1 MKITE
6 FRKLIREEIRKVVNE
21 EYEITLKGTPKVK
34 VIMGDDTVTI
44 TQQLPPISKTTSTVK
59 LSIKQF
65 AELIENSY

>member
-1 MKITE
+1 MKATE
-6 FRKLIREEIRKVVNE
+6 FKKLIREEIRKVVNE

-34 VIMGDDTVTI
+34 VIMCDDTVTI

>member
-1 MKITE
+1 MKISE
-6 FRKLIREEIRKVVNE
+6 FKKIIREEVRKTLNE
-21 EYEITLKGTPKVK
+21 EYEMTLKGTPKVK